1 MTAQGQ
7 VSIMKASPR
16 AAFLAVF
23 LFTPN
28 WYRLEFANLSAVARE
43 RQAATSSKPTVYVSD
58 FEIDV
63 VASQSRSRT
72 GVASQAG
79 PQAPEDD
86 PRILASRLVELM
98 STKLVAAL
106 RKAGY
111 TAVRMQ
117 PGAARPDS
125 GVRIRGL
132 FAEID
137 GENHWR
143 RAVIRT
149 AGDSGKMQALVSV
162 ANLAK
167 PDQALYEI
175 ANLPGNEKKP
185 GAVITL
191 SPYVPLRKFD
201 LNKDANEDVF
211 KRIAPR
217 IVSDLTALL
226 NANSSAMS

>member
-1 MTAQGQ
+1 
-7 VSIMKASPR
+7 MKASPR
-16 AAFLAVF
+16 AAFLAAF

-28 WYRLEFANLSAVARE
+28 GYGLEFANSSPAAKGP
-43 RQAATSSKPTVYVSD
+43 QTATSAKPTVYVSD

-63 VASQSRSRT
+63 VASESGSRIAA
-72 GVASQAG
+72 ASQTGA
-79 PQAPEDD
+79 QAPEND
-86 PRILASRLVELM
+86 PRMLASRLVELM

-111 TAVRMQ
+111 KAVRMQ
-117 PGAARPDS
+117 PGDVRPDI
-125 GVRIRGL
+125 GVSIRGL

-137 GENHWR
+137 SENRWR

-149 AGDSGKMQALVSV
+149 PADSGKMQALVSV

-175 ANLPGNEKKP
+175 ANLPGNEKP

-191 SPYVPLRKFD
+191 SAYVPLAKFD
-201 LNKDANEDVF
+201 LSKDANEGVF
-211 KRIAPR
+211 KSIAAR
-217 IVSDLTALL
+217 IVNDLTALL
-226 NANSSAMS
+226 NANPSALSQ

>member
-1 MTAQGQ
+1 MK
-7 VSIMKASPR
+7 VSLR
-16 AAFLAVF
+16 AAVLAAL

-28 WYRLEFANLSAVARE
+28 WNGLESANVNGAGKE
-43 RQAATSSKPTVYVSD
+43 RQTGTSKPIVYVSD

-63 VASQSRSRT
+63 VPFASRRGT
-72 GVASQAG
+72 ATAPQAG
-79 PQAPEDD
+79 GETRDDD
-86 PRILASRLVELM
+86 PRTLASRLVDFM

-106 RKAGY
+106 QKDGYAALRLQAGA
-111 TAVRMQ
+111 T
-117 PGAARPDS
+117 RPDS

-137 GENHWR
+137 TENRWR

-149 AGDSGKMQALVSV
+149 GADSGKMQVLVSV
-162 ANLAK
+162 MNLAK

-175 ANLPGNEKKP
+175 ANFPGNENKP

-191 SPYVPLRKFD
+191 SPYVPLTKFE

-211 KRIAPR
+211 RGIAPR

-226 NANSSAMS
+226 SANPSAMSQ

>member
-1 MTAQGQ
+1 
-7 VSIMKASPR
+7 MKASPR
-16 AAFLAVF
+16 AAVLAAL
-23 LFTPN
+23 LFTSN
-28 WYRLEFANLSAVARE
+28 LYGLEFAKANGAEKE
-43 RQAATSSKPTVYVSD
+43 RQTATSKPTVYVSD

-63 VASQSRSRT
+63 LPSQSTSRAAAAPQT
-72 GVASQAG
+72 GGEAQD
-79 PQAPEDD
+79 DD
-86 PRILASRLVELM
+86 PRKQASRLVELM
-98 STKLVAAL
+98 ATKLIAAL

-137 GENHWR
+137 NENHWR

-149 AGDSGKMQALVSV
+149 AGDSGKMQVLVSV

-175 ANLPGNEKKP
+175 TNLPGNENKP

-191 SPYVPLRKFD
+191 SPYVPLTKFD
-201 LNKDANEDVF
+201 LNKDANEEVF
-211 KRIAPR
+211 KGIAPR
-217 IVSDLTALL
+217 IVSDLTTLL
-226 NANSSAMS
+226 NANPSAMSQ

>member
-1 MTAQGQ
+1 
-7 VSIMKASPR
+7 MKASLR
-16 AAFLAVF
+16 AAVLAAL

-28 WYRLEFANLSAVARE
+28 WNGLEFANSNTAAKE
-43 RQAATSSKPTVYVSD
+43 PQAATSSKPTVYVSD
-58 FEIDV
+58 FEID
-63 VASQSRSRT
+63 ALPSESGNRM
-72 GVASQAG
+72 AAAPQAG
-79 PQAPEDD
+79 ALAPDD
-86 PRILASRLVELM
+86 NPRKQASRLVELM
-98 STKLVAAL
+98 ATKLIAAL

-137 GENHWR
+137 NENHWR

-149 AGDSGKMQALVSV
+149 AGDSGKMQVLVSV

-175 ANLPGNEKKP
+175 ANLPGNENKL

-191 SPYVPLRKFD
+191 SPYVPLAKFD
-201 LNKDANEDVF
+201 LSKDASEDVF
-211 KRIAPR
+211 RGLAAR
-217 IVSDLTALL
+217 IVNDLTTLL
-226 NANSSAMS
+226 NANPSAMSQ